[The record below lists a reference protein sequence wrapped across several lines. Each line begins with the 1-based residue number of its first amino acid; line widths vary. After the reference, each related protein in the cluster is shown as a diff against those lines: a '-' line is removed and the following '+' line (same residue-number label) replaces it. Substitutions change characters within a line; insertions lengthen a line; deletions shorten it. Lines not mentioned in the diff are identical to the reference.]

1 VGYIILE
8 ADDTLQL
15 AAEVCK
21 RMARGYRPLGGV
33 ACHYDPLRQAAR
45 YVQALV
51 LDATSPAEPDATP
64 DQARYLGSAQFVA
77 HPRGP
82 DR

>member
-8 ADDTLQL
+8 GDDTLNL

-21 RMARGYRPLGGV
+21 RLARGYRPLGGV
-33 ACHYDPLRQAAR
+33 ACYYDPLRQAAR

-51 LDATSPAEPDATP
+51 LEAGSPAEPHAASDP
-64 DQARYLGSAQFVA
+64 PRDIGSGEFVA

-82 DR
+82 VR